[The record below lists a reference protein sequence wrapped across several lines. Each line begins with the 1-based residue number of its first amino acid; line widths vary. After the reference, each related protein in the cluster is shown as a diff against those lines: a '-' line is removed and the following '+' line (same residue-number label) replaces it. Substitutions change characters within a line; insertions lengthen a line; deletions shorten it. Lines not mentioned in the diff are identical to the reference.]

1 MLSTP
6 PTDWR
11 TSGSGKAEG
20 PTFACGITL
29 CGADDRLELAAE
41 GDATST
47 GGASG
52 PDDRFELGAD
62 GGATSTGG
70 ASGFGARLELGA
82 EGAGGGATSTGASG
96 FGAVSAEIAVAPGTI
111 RAALRQ
117 TPVNSITE

>member
-1 MLSTP
+1 
-6 PTDWR
+6 
-11 TSGSGKAEG
+11 
-20 PTFACGITL
+20 

-70 ASGFGARLELGA
+70 ASGFGA
-82 EGAGGGATSTGASG
+82 
-96 FGAVSAEIAVAPGTI
+96 VSAEIAVAPGII